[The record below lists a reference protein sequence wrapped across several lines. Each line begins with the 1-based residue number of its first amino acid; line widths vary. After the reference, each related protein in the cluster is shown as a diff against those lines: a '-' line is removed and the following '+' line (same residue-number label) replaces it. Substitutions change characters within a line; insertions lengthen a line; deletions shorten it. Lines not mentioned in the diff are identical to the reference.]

1 MDEMDEMR
9 KLLHSRMLDLRQPAF
24 QELIRLLSS
33 EKFGCL
39 YEEQIHKVGDYLPI
53 KVEGEVFFNKPFS
66 TGKEV
71 ATVLRI
77 PWRLGRDAVRKELH
91 NFALE
96 WVELKEIL
104 GDGAFSR

>member
-39 YEEQIHKVGDYLPI
+39 YEEQIQKVGDYLPI